1 MLLTDPGGVFL
12 SNNQIFQGFLTIL
25 IKRYAHVQTQ
35 KASQEIRQQEAEA
48 TKKLAEAQA
57 TLEEA
62 AQRENA
68 ARRATAELQRLD
80 KQLSARKLDAKEL
93 QVRAFYICPCLSL
106 GIVASC
112 HA

>member
-1 MLLTDPGGVFL
+1 MQNEKATQEV
-12 SNNQIFQGFLTIL
+12 
-25 IKRYAHVQTQ
+25 KR
-35 KASQEIRQQEAEA
+35 QEAEA
-48 TKKLAEAQA
+48 TKKLVEAQA

-93 QVRAFYICPCLSL
+93 QVRIVYLCLCLSL
-106 GIVASC
+106 HILTSRHTSPIGAEAVSLPRCKNLTISPL
-112 HA
+112 

>member
-1 MLLTDPGGVFL
+1 M
-12 SNNQIFQGFLTIL
+12 
-25 IKRYAHVQTQ
+25 KRRD
-35 KASQEIRQQEAEA
+35 EEA

-93 QVRAFYICPCLSL
+93 QVCASKLRFCLFPC
-106 GIVASC
+106 IVASC
-112 HA
+112 CASPIYISTVAFSLAKTPV